1 MSQREFLIERGCNFM
16 DKYKFKWLESDTR
29 SSEPILFSATERTIQ
44 NYAESILGRNLSN
57 TELGLV
63 PGLIIERLEALLEGN
78 EILKK
83 AIQDAEIITTII
95 KEQHNHKNTVRK

>member
-1 MSQREFLIERGCNFM
+1 M

-29 SSEPILFSATERTIQ
+29 GSEPILFSATERTIQ
-44 NYAESILGRNLSN
+44 SYAESILGRNLSN

-63 PGLIIERLEALLEGN
+63 PGLIIERLETLLEGN

-83 AIQDAEIITTII
+83 AIHDAEIITTILR
-95 KEQHNHKNTVRK
+95 EQRIHKNEVRK